1 MSSVS
6 TKYTRP
12 KVVLS
17 RCLRGDNVRYNGE
30 LLEDSVFLELKP
42 YMDIITVCPEVQMG
56 MPVPRP
62 PIQIHQ
68 AEKPILFQP
77 STSTDLSYAMAKL
90 CDELSYEEIDGF
102 LLKARSPSCGV
113 IDTPHY
119 EAPPSQ
125 EQKPGKSEPG
135 QGLFTYIVSEK
146 YPKIVFC
153 DEDRFTQ
160 AIYRDWFLTS
170 CFTSALMRSDLSA
183 DFKLLEDLTAMN
195 FSFVADLLE
204 LWPKKLYEFYWGLAI
219 CFGANPDCL
228 PEFSKDP
235 SSQLEHIQIWRKMPS
250 TKRLFRDLDP
260 VLQPYPFELSSK
272 Y

>member
-1 MSSVS
+1 MFKAL
-6 TKYTRP
+6 TKALTEHALTPNIIHHPQIVTGFLGAGKTTLLAAIAR
-12 KVVLS
+12 
-17 RCLRGDNVRYNGE
+17 RGPVTSGDVRYNGE
-30 LLEDSVFLELKP
+30 LLEDSVFVELKP

-113 IDTPHY
+113 VDTPHY

-160 AIYRDWFLTS
+160 AIYRAYIEWQINQIITIYWVFLEM
-170 CFTSALMRSDLSA
+170 LMKQD
-183 DFKLLEDLTAMN
+183 
-195 FSFVADLLE
+195 
-204 LWPKKLYEFYWGLAI
+204 
-219 CFGANPDCL
+219 
-228 PEFSKDP
+228 
-235 SSQLEHIQIWRKMPS
+235 
-250 TKRLFRDLDP
+250 
-260 VLQPYPFELSSK
+260 
-272 Y
+272 